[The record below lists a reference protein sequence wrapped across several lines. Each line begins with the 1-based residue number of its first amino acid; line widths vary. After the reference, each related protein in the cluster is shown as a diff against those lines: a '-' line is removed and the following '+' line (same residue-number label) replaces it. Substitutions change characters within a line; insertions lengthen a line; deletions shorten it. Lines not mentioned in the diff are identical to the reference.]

1 MPGIIAKTRA
11 FLVRVAAAF
20 DDASRHVGR
29 LGSALTGVAAI
40 ALVWAGILH
49 GIFEDRAHT
58 EEAAL
63 RNGANLARTF
73 EEQIVRA
80 IRAADQ
86 TLLYVRDSYARDPQN
101 FDMSLWS
108 KHSQFLTD
116 FSFQVVIIDKHGM
129 LVASNLDQSVKGLDL
144 HDREHFAVHAA
155 SDDDFLFISKP
166 IFGRVSNKWS
176 IQLTRR
182 IIAQDGSFG
191 GVVVVS
197 LDPAYLASF
206 YDSVEIG
213 RSGVVTL
220 VGLDGI
226 VRARGA
232 SGPAAAVGASLAGSV
247 LMSSLSR
254 QASGSY
260 TGASAIDGVERIFAF
275 RRVRDY
281 PLIVIVGQATD
292 DVFAAFRADRDREL
306 LIGVLLSVFV
316 AVVALLIVRYQ
327 AGLARSR
334 DAAEAGTRARSE
346 FLAMMSHEI
355 RTPMNGVIGLADLL
369 VAADLPGDQRKI
381 ATTLRESADYL
392 LQLLNDVLDFSKLDA
407 GRLEIE
413 HVAFDLSRS
422 IVATVELLMP
432 RADAKGLALK
442 TAIEPATP
450 QFVLGDPARLRQV
463 LFNLVGNAIKFTER
477 GSVVVR
483 VRTEPAASGRLKLS
497 FAVSDTGVGIP
508 EDAIGLLFQEFSQVD
523 SSISRRFGGTG
534 LGLAICKRLVRS
546 MGGDI
551 AVESQLGKGST
562 FTFSVL
568 AQSLPENQAEP
579 EQARPEPADVAP
591 PLAASHD
598 GPPLKILVAEDNLT
612 NQFVIRAL
620 LEKLG
625 YAPDIVEDGTLA
637 VAALQR
643 QAYDVVLMDMM
654 MPEMDGLTAARAIRQ
669 LPSPARDVT
678 IIALTANAATQDQQA
693 CLEAGMDDFV
703 AKPVTRERLS
713 AALRRSAEPRLEKRT
728 TVA

>member
-1 MPGIIAKTRA
+1 M
-11 FLVRVAAAF
+11 
-20 DDASRHVGR
+20 
-29 LGSALTGVAAI
+29 
-40 ALVWAGILH
+40 
-49 GIFEDRAHT
+49 
-58 EEAAL
+58 
-63 RNGANLARTF
+63 
-73 EEQIVRA
+73 
-80 IRAADQ
+80 
-86 TLLYVRDSYARDPQN
+86 
-101 FDMSLWS
+101 
-108 KHSQFLTD
+108 
-116 FSFQVVIIDKHGM
+116 
-129 LVASNLDQSVKGLDL
+129 
-144 HDREHFAVHAA
+144 
-155 SDDDFLFISKP
+155 
-166 IFGRVSNKWS
+166 
-176 IQLTRR
+176 
-182 IIAQDGSFG
+182 
-191 GVVVVS
+191 
-197 LDPAYLASF
+197 
-206 YDSVEIG
+206 
-213 RSGVVTL
+213 
-220 VGLDGI
+220 
-226 VRARGA
+226 
-232 SGPAAAVGASLAGSV
+232 
-247 LMSSLSR
+247 
-254 QASGSY
+254 
-260 TGASAIDGVERIFAF
+260 
-275 RRVRDY
+275 
-281 PLIVIVGQATD
+281 
-292 DVFAAFRADRDREL
+292 
-306 LIGVLLSVFV
+306 
-316 AVVALLIVRYQ
+316 
-327 AGLARSR
+327 
-334 DAAEAGTRARSE
+334 
-346 FLAMMSHEI
+346 
-355 RTPMNGVIGLADLL
+355 
-369 VAADLPGDQRKI
+369 
-381 ATTLRESADYL
+381 
-392 LQLLNDVLDFSKLDA
+392 
-407 GRLEIE
+407 
-413 HVAFDLSRS
+413 
-422 IVATVELLMP
+422 
-432 RADAKGLALK
+432 
-442 TAIEPATP
+442 
-450 QFVLGDPARLRQV
+450 
-463 LFNLVGNAIKFTER
+463 GNAIKFTER

>member
-1 MPGIIAKTRA
+1 MPGIIAKLRA
-11 FLVRVAAAF
+11 FLSRAVVAF

-49 GIFEDRAHT
+49 GISEDRAHT

-63 RNGANLARTF
+63 RTGANLARTF

-116 FSFQVVIIDKHGM
+116 FSFQVVIVDKHGM

-144 HDREHFAVHAA
+144 HDREHFAIHAEGT
-155 SDDDFLFISKP
+155 DDFLFISKP
-166 IFGRVSNKWS
+166 VFGRVSNKWS

-232 SGPAAAVGASLAGSV
+232 SGPGAIGASLATSV
-247 LMSSLSR
+247 LMSNLSR
-254 QASGSY
+254 EASGCY
-260 TGASAIDGVERIFAF
+260 TGASAIDGIERIFAF

-292 DVFAAFRADRDREL
+292 DVFAAFRADRDKDL
-306 LIGVLLSVFV
+306 LAGVLLSLFV

-369 VAADLPGDQRKI
+369 VAADLPAEQHKT
-381 ATTLRESADYL
+381 AATLRDSADYL

-407 GRLEIE
+407 DRLELE
-413 HVAFDLSRS
+413 HVVFDLHRT
-422 IVATVELLMP
+422 VTATIELMMP
-432 RADAKGLALK
+432 RAEAKGLALTAALDQK
-442 TAIEPATP
+442 TPR
-450 QFVLGDPARLRQV
+450 FVRGDPARLRQV
-463 LFNLVGNAIKFTER
+463 LFNLVGNAIKFTGH
-477 GSVVVR
+477 GSVVVNLD
-483 VRTEPAASGRLKLS
+483 VEPAAGGQLRLV

-508 EDAIGLLFQEFSQVD
+508 GDAIGLLFQKFSQVD

-534 LGLAICKRLVRS
+534 LGLAICKRLVTR

-551 AVESQLGKGST
+551 AVESRLGKGST

-568 AQSLPENQAEP
+568 AQPLHENEVEPAE
-579 EQARPEPADVAP
+579 ARPRPAEIAP
-591 PLAASHD
+591 PLAVAHD
-598 GPPLKILVAEDNLT
+598 APPLKILVAEDNLT
-612 NQFVIRAL
+612 NQFVVRRL

-625 YAPDIVEDGTLA
+625 YAPDIVEDGTQA
-637 VAALQR
+637 IAALQR

-654 MPEMDGLTAARAIRQ
+654 MPEMDGLAAARAIRE
-669 LPSPARDVT
+669 LPSPVRDVT
-678 IIALTANAATQDQQA
+678 IIALTANATSQDQQA
-693 CLEAGMDDFV
+693 CLAAGMDDFV
-703 AKPVTRERLS
+703 AKPVTRERLN
-713 AALRRSAEPRLEKRT
+713 AALRRSVERRREERT

>member
-1 MPGIIAKTRA
+1 MPVITAKIRA
-11 FLVRVAAAF
+11 ILLRAVAAF

-29 LGSALTGVAAI
+29 FGSALTGVAAI
-40 ALVWAGILH
+40 ALVWAGLLH
-49 GIFEDRAHT
+49 GISEDRTRT
-58 EEAAL
+58 EQAAL
-63 RNGANLARTF
+63 RTGANLAHTF

-129 LVASNLDQSVKGLDL
+129 MVASNLDQTVKGLDL
-144 HDREHFAVHAA
+144 HDREHFRVHAEGT
-155 SDDDFLFISKP
+155 DDFLFISKP

-182 IIAQDGSFG
+182 IVAQDGSFG

-197 LDPAYLASF
+197 LDPDYLAKF

-213 RSGVVTL
+213 RLGVVTL
-220 VGLDGI
+220 LGLDGI

-232 SGPAAAVGASLAGSV
+232 SGPVAIGASLAGSV
-247 LMSSLSR
+247 LMSNLSR

-260 TGASAIDGVERIFAF
+260 VSRSAIDGIERIYAF
-275 RRVRDY
+275 RRIRDY
-281 PLIVIVGQATD
+281 PLAVVVGQATEE
-292 DVFAAFRADRDREL
+292 VFDTFRSDRDKDL
-306 LIGVLLSVFV
+306 LAGLLLSLFI
-316 AVVALLIVRYQ
+316 AVVSLLIVRYQ
-327 AGLARSR
+327 AGLAKSR

-369 VAADLPGDQRKI
+369 VAADLPAEQSKI
-381 ATTLRESADYL
+381 AGTLRESADYL
-392 LQLLNDVLDFSKLDA
+392 MQLLNDVLDFSKLDA
-407 GRLEIE
+407 DRLELE
-413 HVAFDLSRS
+413 HVVFDLSRT
-422 IVATVELLMP
+422 VAATIELMMP
-432 RADAKGLALK
+432 RAEAKGLALTAAIDPK
-442 TAIEPATP
+442 TPR
-450 QFVLGDPARLRQV
+450 FVRGDPARLRQV

-477 GSVVVR
+477 GSVVVKAG
-483 VRTEPAASGRLKLS
+483 TEPAADGQVRLK

-508 EDAIGLLFQEFSQVD
+508 DDAIGLLFKKFSQID

-534 LGLAICKRLVRS
+534 LGLAICKRLVTR

-551 AVESQLGKGST
+551 NVESLVGKGST

-568 AQSLPENQAEP
+568 AQPLHENQSEPAEA
-579 EQARPEPADVAP
+579 QFVPADVAP
-591 PLAASHD
+591 PLAAARD
-598 GPPLKILVAEDNLT
+598 APPLKILVAEDNLT
-612 NQFVIRAL
+612 NQFVIRRL

-625 YAPDIVEDGTLA
+625 YTPDIVEDGTQA
-637 VAALQR
+637 IAALQR
-643 QAYDVVLMDMM
+643 RAYDVVLMDMM
-654 MPEMDGLTAARAIRQ
+654 MPEMDGLTAARAIRE

-678 IIALTANAATQDQQA
+678 IIALTANATSQDQQA

-703 AKPVTRERLS
+703 TKPVTRERLS
-713 AALRRSAEPRLEKRT
+713 VALRRSVERRT
-728 TVA
+728 AKLPLRA

>member
-1 MPGIIAKTRA
+1 MLGITAKLRA
-11 FLVRVAAAF
+11 FVSRAVVAF

-49 GIFEDRAHT
+49 GIAEDRAHT
-58 EEAAL
+58 EAAAL
-63 RNGANLARTF
+63 RTGANLARTF

-116 FSFQVVIIDKHGM
+116 FAFQVVIIDKRGL
-129 LVASNLDQSVKGLDL
+129 LVASNIDQSVKGLDL
-144 HDREHFAVHAA
+144 HDREHFTVHAA

-166 IFGRVSNKWS
+166 ILGRVSNKWS

-213 RSGVVTL
+213 RGGVVTL

-232 SGPAAAVGASLAGSV
+232 SGPATAVGASLAGSV
-247 LMSSLSR
+247 LMSNLSR

-281 PLIVIVGQATD
+281 PLVVIVGQATD
-292 DVFAAFRADRDREL
+292 DVFAAFRADRDKAL
-306 LIGVLLSVFV
+306 FTGMLLSLLV

-327 AGLARSR
+327 DGLARSR

-369 VAADLPGDQRKI
+369 VAADLPGEQRKI
-381 ATTLRESADYL
+381 AATLRESADYL

-413 HVAFDLSRS
+413 HVAFDLKRS
-422 IVATVELLMP
+422 IAATIELLMP

-442 TAIEPATP
+442 TAIAPGTP
-450 QFVLGDPARLRQV
+450 RFVRGDPARLRQV
-463 LFNLVGNAIKFTER
+463 LFNLLGNAIKFTER
-477 GSVVVR
+477 GGVTVG
-483 VRTEPAASGRLKLS
+483 VRTEPVAAGRLRLV

-508 EDAIGLLFQEFSQVD
+508 SDAIGLLFQEFSQVD

-551 AVESQLGKGST
+551 AVESQPGKGST

-568 AQSLPENQAEP
+568 AQSLHENEV
-579 EQARPEPADVAP
+579 EPAEVRPGLEEIAP
-591 PLAASHD
+591 PLAVAHD
-598 GPPLKILVAEDNLT
+598 APALKILVAEDNLT

-625 YAPDIVEDGTLA
+625 YTPDIVEDGVQAIAA
-637 VAALQR
+637 VQR
-643 QAYDVVLMDMM
+643 ETYDAVLMDMM
-654 MPEMDGLTAARAIRQ
+654 MPEVDGLAASRAIRQ
-669 LPSPARDVT
+669 LASPMRDVT
-678 IIALTANAATQDQQA
+678 IIALTANATSQDQEA

-703 AKPVTRERLS
+703 AKPVTRERLN
-713 AALRRSAEPRLEKRT
+713 AALLRSVERRIEERT